1 MKYGTH
7 IRAIKYMFNQS
18 RMFSVRTKLIQ
29 LNLPDLLR
37 YQYSILWAYKK
48 QKGTVTFTSFDFY
61 IKLWIIGYN
70 FLIIG
75 ICQNDGQLR
84 MILLPNH

>member
-1 MKYGTH
+1 MNYGTH
-7 IRAIKYMFNQS
+7 VRAIKYMFNQS

-29 LNLPDLLR
+29 LNFPDLLR

-48 QKGTVTFTSFDFY
+48 QIGTVTFTSFDFY
-61 IKLWIIGYN
+61 IKLWIIEYN

-75 ICQNDGQLR
+75 ICQNDDQLR
-84 MILLPNH
+84 MILLPNY